1 MGGTQMTMTT
11 VELAIMVGLLSPFLI
26 VGVGTILGLTLVVAN
41 IVSGFFLGIFGLM
54 FGAQSDDE

>member
-54 FGAQSDDE
+54 FGAASDDE

>member
-1 MGGTQMTMTT
+1 MDGTLMTMTT
-11 VELAIMVGLLSPFLI
+11 IDLAIMVGLLAPFLV
-26 VGVGTILGLTLVVAN
+26 VGVGVVLGLTLVVAN

>member
-1 MGGTQMTMTT
+1 MTT

-54 FGAQSDDE
+54 FGAASDDE